1 MLTDDDKE
9 WLSHLFDRFGDELKQ
24 HLSETKR
31 RGERREVLVRGNIPQ
46 ALHDL
51 SLNID
56 ALFERIER
64 LEERYRRKNDG
75 KRS

>member
-9 WLSHLFDRFGDELKQ
+9 WLSQLFDRFADELKQ

-64 LEERYRRKNDG
+64 LEKRDPRKNG
-75 KRS
+75 GQSS

>member
-9 WLSHLFDRFGDELKQ
+9 WLSQLFDRFADELKQ

-56 ALFERIER
+56 ALLERIER
-64 LEERYRRKNDG
+64 LEKRDRRENDS
-75 KRS
+75 KSS